1 MSEQPKKQNPTPS
14 KKMAIDIPKDLKA
27 VYGNL
32 AFITHKNMEF
42 FVDFAQLLPHSPR
55 GSLVSRV
62 IMSPMHAKL
71 LHNALA
77 TNIANYE
84 RQYGKIKLPGDRMA
98 DQFFGFTEE
107 NKKEE

>member
-1 MSEQPKKQNPTPS
+1 MSDKPNKPAKPAAKKV
-14 KKMAIDIPKDLKA
+14 AIDIPKDLKP

-32 AFITHKNMEF
+32 AFITHKHMEF
-42 FVDFAQLLPHSPR
+42 FIDFAQIMPHSPR

-77 TNIANYE
+77 TNLANYE
-84 RQYGKIKLPGDRMA
+84 RQYGQIKLPGDTIA

-107 NKKEE
+107 NKQGD